1 MVEVIYFLEGGDIM
15 GMIYKML
22 FGGAQK
28 PVNRDPN
35 KVVAMPKPVIKA
47 FDWLAERPMYEP
59 CVHFVVWKLY
69 SLRWMVNHSRMR

>member
-1 MVEVIYFLEGGDIM
+1 M

-22 FGGAQK
+22 FGCAQK

-47 FDWLAERPMYEP
+47 FDWLAERPM
-59 CVHFVVWKLY
+59 
-69 SLRWMVNHSRMR
+69 